1 MTGPFTQDAPARR
14 TVRAGAADKS
24 AAAGTG
30 TGAKISVELIAPADL
45 ADHLAAWRDLVAR
58 AAEPNVF
65 LEPDVLLPA
74 LAAFG
79 GDDVEV
85 ALAWRHYNLAGEN
98 IASKLVAL
106 MPVATDR
113 GRYGPVMPPAIAW
126 RHPYCVVGVPL
137 VDRAQPVPALAAL
150 FARIAEDTALPPI
163 LLLPFMRA
171 KGAVARAIRTACA
184 TDLREIVELRRWQRA
199 ELRCGTDPDTYLHE
213 TLSRRRRSMLDRYR
227 RRLAEEG
234 RLEFVTYDRPST
246 IVPAFEEFLALET
259 SGWKGAAGSAIAA
272 RSADQRFFV
281 DAVSRLA
288 GRSACR
294 IDALRLDDRPLAIV
308 VSIVSAGILYT
319 WKIAYDEAFARR
331 SPGSLLLVE
340 LTRNLLADDRLVAAD
355 SLSDPGSSLI
365 EPLWHERLE
374 MADMMVNLRAGPL
387 RFDMAQRLERLR
399 EAARRQVAR
408 LRG

>member
-1 MTGPFTQDAPARR
+1 
-14 TVRAGAADKS
+14 
-24 AAAGTG
+24 
-30 TGAKISVELIAPADL
+30 
-45 ADHLAAWRDLVAR
+45 
-58 AAEPNVF
+58 
-65 LEPDVLLPA
+65 
-74 LAAFG
+74 
-79 GDDVEV
+79 
-85 ALAWRHYNLAGEN
+85 
-98 IASKLVAL
+98 
-106 MPVATDR
+106 
-113 GRYGPVMPPAIAW
+113 
-126 RHPYCVVGVPL
+126 
-137 VDRAQPVPALAAL
+137 
-150 FARIAEDTALPPI
+150 
-163 LLLPFMRA
+163 
-171 KGAVARAIRTACA
+171 
-184 TDLREIVELRRWQRA
+184 
-199 ELRCGTDPDTYLHE
+199 
-213 TLSRRRRSMLDRYR
+213 MLDRYR